1 MKRNSNEYRNNIRA
15 VLLEGGVARAYF
27 KRAPENKT
35 FPYVVFDIRALGE
48 NRDVIEVDAWGLKGN
63 EEELTN
69 IADAIEENLDGYI
82 IANEKHSSLLDSNND
97 MKWIDDDDENIIRIN
112 LSFNATYQA

>member
-1 MKRNSNEYRNNIRA
+1 MRRNSNAYRTDVRN
-15 VLLEGGVARAYF
+15 VLLECGVARAYF
-27 KRAPENKT
+27 KRAPEKKT

-48 NRDVIEVDAWGLKGN
+48 SRDVIEVDVWGLKGN
-63 EEELTN
+63 EDELTN
-69 IADAIEENLDGYI
+69 IADAIEEGTDGYI
-82 IANEKHSSLLDSNND
+82 IANEKHSSLLVTNND